1 MNAEH
6 IEMRPE
12 DISEVEDS
20 CSPLKKLQKMMDEH
34 IAEYMRK
41 KGDAMRG
48 VIGEEVRRYVAMYN
62 VISLQYLPILTDERI
77 EKAIHVCFANQNGR
91 TPQYEM
97 LREISGLF
105 QRADAPCVAEIIEGL
120 RDRRMDEYERF
131 EVSERHKR
139 GNELP
144 RVLLLDAGLVRRA
157 VKIIWK
163 AFGDVQ

>member
-12 DISEVEDS
+12 DISEVAGYDLWEE
-20 CSPLKKLQKMMDEH
+20 LKKKMNEFEQ
-34 IAEYMRK
+34 EYLRRENK
-41 KGDAMRG
+41 VICE
-48 VIGEEVRRYVAMYN
+48 VIGEEVRAYIARHGIV
-62 VISLQYLPILTDERI
+62 PITSIRHFTNDRI
-77 EKAIHVCFANQNGR
+77 EKAIIVCYVNQDGR

-97 LREISGLF
+97 LRAISGPF

-131 EVSERHKR
+131 KLSERHKR